1 MQRAPGSSPFARLP
15 SECGLCKMFMP
26 FSWSARSEIN
36 ATEVH
41 GRHLASPVML
51 GVRVDPGLGLL
62 NPWLDSVR
70 FVPVLA
76 ASALV
81 GAVLMWKPK

>member
-1 MQRAPGSSPFARLP
+1 
-15 SECGLCKMFMP
+15 MFMR

-41 GRHLASPVML
+41 GKRLASPVML
-51 GVRVDPGLGLL
+51 GVRVDPGLSLL
-62 NPWLDSVR
+62 SPWLDSVR

-81 GAVLMWKPK
+81 WAVLMWKPK